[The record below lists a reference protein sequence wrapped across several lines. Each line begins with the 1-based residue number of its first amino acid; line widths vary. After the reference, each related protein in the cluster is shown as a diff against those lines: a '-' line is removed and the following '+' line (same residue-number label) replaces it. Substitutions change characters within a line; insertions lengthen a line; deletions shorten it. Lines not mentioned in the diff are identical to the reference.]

1 MLKLMR
7 TSIADPIPKICS
19 ASLNINSVKEFVV
32 ITLNSI
38 SNYKRHRCYEPS
50 RDSLENKQLTK
61 KVKPASIVILQRNK
75 GIL

>member
-7 TSIADPIPKICS
+7 TSIADPIPKSCS

-32 ITLNSI
+32 ITLNSN

-61 KVKPASIVILQRNK
+61 KVKQFFK
-75 GIL
+75 